1 MADMKSDMKF
11 SADNER
17 FYYLGYDTGYA
28 DAMKEKDASVD
39 RAYNKGYEAGF
50 DDGFRAAKNGLNN
63 NERPTPDEMIIDGMK
78 RIRQGCAGREYCDTC
93 PFAQWCYHCPEEW
106 GFEV

>member
-1 MADMKSDMKF
+1 MADTKAEMKF

-28 DAMKEKDASVD
+28 DAMKEKDASTD

-50 DDGFRAAKNGLNN
+50 DDGFRAGQ
-63 NERPTPDEMIIDGMK
+63 NEAASKPAPDKMIIDGMK
-78 RIRQGCAGREYCDTC
+78 LIRQGCEGRQYCDTC
-93 PFAQWCYHCPEEW
+93 PFGQWCYHCPEEW
-106 GFEV
+106 GFEA